1 MAKNSAEMLLN
12 LLRMGTALSLGGPD
26 YSVLPGNA
34 DVRLSGTTPFT
45 HLQDLA
51 AQLNGMGYKGTS
63 SATQNFLRDQYPDDF
78 SPTGYHEYDVDVMS
92 DGPNLNSAGKA
103 NMALVEDAGRMQSLE
118 EHNAAMLAA
127 YRPALER
134 NLQMGMSRP
143 QAERSAMN
151 AAIEAEKKL
160 PQFWNES
167 TSRLPFAVSSSAVS
181 GIRLTPDA
189 RIEVAWKTNPGKYY
203 TFKAYPNTFEASL
216 AAQAL
221 LKADSIGRA
230 VMPYQRKGQELH
242 FKNPG
247 NNYSWWNRPNY
258 DPAYA

>member
-1 MAKNSAEMLLN
+1 MASKSAEMLRN
-12 LLRMGTALSLGGPD
+12 LLSMFAGAAMGQAGAPGYVLNRITGPLD
-26 YSVLPGNA
+26 SAGFRGA
-34 DVRLSGTTPFT
+34 T
-45 HLQDLA
+45 A
-51 AQLNGMGYKGTS
+51 AQ
-63 SATQNFLRDQYPDDF
+63 QNFLRDQYPDDF
-78 SPTGYHEYDVDVMS
+78 SPTGYHEYDVDVVS

-103 NMALVEDAGRMQSLE
+103 NMALVEDAGRMQSLD

-167 TSRLPFAVSSSAVS
+167 TSRLPFSVSSSAVS
-181 GIRLTPDA
+181 GIRITPDA
-189 RIEVAWKTNPGKYY
+189 RIEVAWKTKPGTYY
-203 TFKAYPNTFEASL
+203 TFKAYPNTYEASL

-230 VMPYQRKGQELH
+230 VMPYQRKGKELH
-242 FKNPG
+242 FKHPE

-258 DPAYA
+258 DDAYA